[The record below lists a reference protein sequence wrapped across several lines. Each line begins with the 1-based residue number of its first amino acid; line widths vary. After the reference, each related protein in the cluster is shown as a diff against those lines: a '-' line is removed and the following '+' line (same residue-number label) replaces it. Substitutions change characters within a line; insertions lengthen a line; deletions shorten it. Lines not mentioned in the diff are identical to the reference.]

1 MSEELNG
8 SVEDAG
14 SSVTDWKA
22 SLDESLR
29 SDPSLADIKD
39 VSGLAKS
46 YIHAQ
51 KMVGRDKVAIPQEG
65 ATPDEWAAFYD
76 RLGRPSQYEINKAD
90 IKLPEN
96 IQVNEATEKA
106 MLDIFHQA
114 GLTNAQANAIYNG
127 YMQQLVGD
135 VEGAGRAREEQQ
147 AEWHA
152 QLQKDFGKA
161 FDQQVDLAQ
170 RAAKEFGG
178 EDFLKWLDQSGMGDN
193 PMFVKMF
200 AKIGKGMSES
210 TADTGNGT
218 SSFALTPE
226 AARQEIARLQRDPT
240 FMKQYSSTEIDGHNE
255 AIAKMQSLFQF
266 AYPDMDP
273 Q

>member
-1 MSEELNG
+1 MSEEING
-8 SVEDAG
+8 SVDTG
-14 SSVTDWKA
+14 SSVADWKA

-65 ATPDEWAAFYD
+65 AAPDEWAAFYD
-76 RLGRPSQYEINKAD
+76 RLGRPAEYELNKGD
-90 IKLPEN
+90 LTLPEN
-96 IQVNEATEKA
+96 VQVNEATEQA
-106 MLDIFHQA
+106 MLKIFHEA

-135 VEGAGRAREEQQ
+135 VEGANKARESQQ
-147 AEWHA
+147 ADWHA
-152 QLQKDFGKA
+152 ELQKDFGKA
-161 FDQQVDLAQ
+161 FEQQVDMAQ
-170 RAAKEFGG
+170 RAAREFGG
-178 EDFLKWLDQSGMGDN
+178 EDFLKWLDTTGMGDN

-200 AKIGKGMSES
+200 AKIGKSMSES
-210 TADTGNGT
+210 TADTGTGT
-218 SSFALTPE
+218 NSFALTPD

-240 FMKQYSSTEIDGHNE
+240 FMKQYSSTEMDGHNE
-255 AIAKMQSLFQF
+255 AIAKMQSLFQY
-266 AYPDMDP
+266 AYPDLEGA
-273 Q
+273 